1 MDENEETTSLEAPT
15 RAVEATSSEPSA
27 VAMTTPAAVPQ
38 VSGPSLDLVIDLPVR
53 VTVEL
58 GRTRLLLREVL
69 EIGNG
74 SVLELDRG
82 TSEPADILVNGQ
94 LIAKGDLTS
103 VDDRLAVRIVE
114 LIQSGVPAG
123 RTD

>member
-1 MDENEETTSLEAPT
+1 MDENEQNTSLETQTVDANVSPT
-15 RAVEATSSEPSA
+15 ASPP
-27 VAMTTPAAVPQ
+27 PAAAPQ
-38 VSGPSLDLVIDLPVR
+38 GAASLDLVIDLPVR
-53 VTVEL
+53 VTVEV
-58 GRTRLLLREVL
+58 GRTKLLLREVL
-69 EIGNG
+69 EVGNG

-114 LIQSGVPAG
+114 LIQSGVPTG